1 MNAQEIDD
9 IAEGWSKLTTAA
21 VRAIKENK
29 DFIEDGYRWL
39 PAPSANDIHYIEAS
53 VYGDRIN
60 GTASVYTMQTGGSTE
75 TFDFTIPLDTLNKY
89 L

>member
-9 IAEGWSKLTTAA
+9 IAEGWSKLTD
-21 VRAIKENK
+21 AIVKALK
-29 DFIEDGYRWL
+29 ADKTLIDKGDRWL
-39 PAPSANDIHYIEAS
+39 PTPDAYDIHYIEAS
-53 VYGDRIN
+53 IYGDRIN

-75 TFDFTIPLDTLNKY
+75 HLEFTIPLDTLNKY